1 MLLLSGTALAQTVQ
15 IFEETPS
22 IEQLRS
28 IMIPE
33 SHGGAGRTIV
43 IQHPDAI
50 QKPSPVQLVNAQV
63 PSTAAA
69 QSFQPQTPA
78 AAPSQA
84 PIFPAQETAA
94 EDRPAPP
101 APRLAARVAAPAL
114 QSKVAALAGE
124 AAPAPRHVAA
134 GAGIVGFRINFALDS
149 AVLPLSAYPY
159 IDRIGELMKEQ
170 PQVKLQIE
178 GHTDALGSADYN
190 LSLSKRRALA
200 VAEYLVHRQGVDPDR
215 LALVGKGMTEPMTD
229 NPFDPRNRRVQFV
242 RVE

>member
-43 IQHPDAI
+43 IQHPGAI
-50 QKPSPVQLVNAQV
+50 QPSPVQLVNAQV
-63 PSTAAA
+63 PSTATA

-84 PIFPAQETAA
+84 PVFPAQEPAT
-94 EDRPAPP
+94 EDRPAP
-101 APRLAARVAAPAL
+101 LASRPTARVTAPAL

-149 AVLPLSAYPY
+149 AVLPLAAYPY

-190 LSLSKRRALA
+190 LALSKRRALA